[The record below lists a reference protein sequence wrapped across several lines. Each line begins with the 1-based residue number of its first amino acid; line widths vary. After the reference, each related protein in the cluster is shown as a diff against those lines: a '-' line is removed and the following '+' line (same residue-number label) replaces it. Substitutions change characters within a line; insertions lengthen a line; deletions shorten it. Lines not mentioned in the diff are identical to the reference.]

1 MEFNDFYAGFTNS
14 ENDGFANAGGDV
26 IKSAPPKSVLA
37 GRETASDGSK
47 DATGGFFKGIGNFL
61 SSDQGKAVL
70 AGVKA
75 GTTRTPASSTPA
87 GGAGG
92 GGGGNAGGGGGGS
105 QTGNFWANNKVPI
118 IIGGVLVVGITAFII
133 LKK

>member
-1 MEFNDFYAGFTNS
+1 MEFNDFYEGFKNS
-14 ENDGFANAGGDV
+14 NYDSFANAGGDV
-26 IKSAPPKSVLA
+26 IKSAPPRSVLA

-47 DATGGFFKGIGNFL
+47 DTTGGLLKGIGQFL
-61 SSDQGKAVL
+61 GSDQGKAVI

-75 GTTRTPASSTPA
+75 GTTRQPVGSTPA
-87 GGAGG
+87 
-92 GGGGNAGGGGGGS
+92 GGGNAGGGGNQDGNNRNS
-105 QTGNFWANNKVPI
+105 TGNFWENNKVPI

>member
-37 GRETASDGSK
+37 GRETAADGSK

-75 GTTRTPASSTPA
+75 GTTRQPVGSTP
-87 GGAGG
+87 AGG
-92 GGGGNAGGGGGGS
+92 GGGGN
-105 QTGNFWANNKVPI
+105 QRNNQNTTGNFWENNKVPI
-118 IIGGVLVVGITAFII
+118 IIGGVLVLGIGAFLIF
-133 LKK
+133 KK

>member
-1 MEFNDFYAGFTNS
+1 MEFNDFYAGFANFDDD
-14 ENDGFANAGGDV
+14 NFANAPGDI
-26 IKSAPPKSVLA
+26 IKPTKPQSVLA

-92 GGGGNAGGGGGGS
+92 GGNADGGNRNS
-105 QTGNFWANNKVPI
+105 TGNFWETNKVPI

>member
-14 ENDGFANAGGDV
+14 ENDGFASADGV
-26 IKSAPPKSVLA
+26 VKSAPPKSVLS
-37 GRETASDGSK
+37 GRETAADGSK

-92 GGGGNAGGGGGGS
+92 GGGNADGGGGS